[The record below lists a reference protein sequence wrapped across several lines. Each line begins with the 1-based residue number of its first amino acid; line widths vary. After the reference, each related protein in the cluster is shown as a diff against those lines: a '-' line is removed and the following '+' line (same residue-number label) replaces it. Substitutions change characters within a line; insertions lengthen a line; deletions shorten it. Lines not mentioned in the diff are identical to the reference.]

1 MFPFYR
7 LGDRDTL
14 PGIHDEFFGLSETQN
29 ITSFFFSSIC
39 LILDLNAFT

>member
-1 MFPFYR
+1 MFPFYQ

-29 ITSFFFSSIC
+29 VTFFFSSIC
-39 LILDLNAFT
+39 LILDLNAST